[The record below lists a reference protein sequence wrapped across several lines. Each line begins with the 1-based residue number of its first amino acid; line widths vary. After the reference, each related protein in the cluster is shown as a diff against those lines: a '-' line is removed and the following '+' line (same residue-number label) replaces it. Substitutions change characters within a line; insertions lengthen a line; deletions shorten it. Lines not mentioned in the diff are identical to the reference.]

1 MFHRKHNRV
10 RFSCGDELVTKQSF
24 KAECDINNILKQ
36 YSKTGVINHVQSAR
50 PTYDDLPDAI
60 DYQQSLNTLMEAD
73 QAFAG
78 LPASVRN
85 RFGNSPAAF
94 LDALGDPAQEDY
106 LREIGVLRPA
116 EPVQALPDPVRPP
129 PTSPEPKAS

>member
-1 MFHRKHNRV
+1 MFYRSHKPSRINT
-10 RFSCGDELVTKQSF
+10 GDVLVTKQSF
-24 KAECDINNILKQ
+24 KAECDINTILRQ

-50 PTYDDLPDAI
+50 PTYADLPDAI
-60 DYQQSLNTLMEAD
+60 DYQQSLHTLMEAD

-94 LDALGDPAQEDY
+94 LDALSDPSQEAY
-106 LREIGVLRPA
+106 LREVGILRQEAPGGV
-116 EPVQALPDPVRPP
+116 PDPVRPP
-129 PTSPEPKAS
+129 APDSAPEGA